1 MSEDLQALLDDSEE
15 TQLLEFIDEYNKS
28 EDIKKVSMVS
38 TNMRSKIQSI
48 RLFCAKKLTDLGNL
62 LGIPRIEDE
71 IIPFITDLILNYE
84 DDGEV
89 LSEFSNQLLNLLI
102 ILKKKNIFSFIGIRS
117 LEILAG
123 NDDEIVRQTSIKNIL
138 KLIEL
143 LDEDYISSEI
153 FPLMKRLIDN
163 DLKTKMSCCY
173 LFPAVY
179 SKLKDPSVKK
189 ELLQVYYDIS
199 QEDPPSVRRAAADN
213 IKFFCNVNDP
223 EVISLLIKLYNKFI
237 VDKVDIVKIHTIE
250 STKSLLEKISPDM
263 KEPVTS
269 DPKKENEAT
278 TEEDKTKDPKEQSTR
293 EKLVFSFTT
302 SMCKEKAWRVKYAA
316 AECISQICEIFTQQF
331 FETNFVPLLLIFL
344 KDKEAEVKCAVLTF
358 FDKYF
363 EYLSLDKFKEQF
375 LKIFVTLSTD
385 TNLHVRSVFACTILK
400 CIPFFKKD
408 EQLMN
413 NDIMPM
419 LTKLLKDEIV
429 EVQYAAIENLDK
441 IILLSNDDVDIVN
454 KYILP
459 IIQEGMANKKWR
471 FRYLVAENLA
481 KVVGKLPKDK
491 LMDTFFPIIT
501 QLFNDHASEIR
512 KEAWKIV
519 EEIEKNVYKSFIYE
533 KIWDIQKEKMSSK
546 NYILR
551 IASMKSIDYLKQY
564 YPKNDLKDIIIPFI
578 VENAKKEK
586 VPNVK
591 FSACEV
597 LASLVNYLGR
607 EAKVKKMAEDYISS
621 LTNDKDEDV
630 AFFSKK
636 AIQDLKN

>member
-1 MSEDLQALLDDSEE
+1 MSEDLQALMDDSEE
-15 TQLLEFIDEYNKS
+15 TQLIEFIEEYNKS
-28 EDIKKVSMVS
+28 EDIKKVSMVT
-38 TNMRSKIQSI
+38 TNMRSKVQSI
-48 RLFCAKKLTDLGNL
+48 RLFCAKKLSDLGNL
-62 LGIPRIEDE
+62 LGVSRIEDE

-102 ILKKKNIFSFIGIRS
+102 TLKKNNIFSFIGIRS

-123 NDDEIVRQTSIKNIL
+123 NDDESVRQTSIKNLL
-138 KLIEL
+138 KLIDIISEEL
-143 LDEDYISSEI
+143 IQSEI

-179 SKLKDPSVKK
+179 KRLKDKGVKK

-213 IKFFCNVNDP
+213 IKNFCTVNDP

-250 STKSLLEKISPDM
+250 STKSLLEKLTPDNFPPQISEEQ
-263 KEPVTS
+263 KEEEN
-269 DPKKENEAT
+269 PKDE
-278 TEEDKTKDPKEQSTR
+278 R

-302 SMCKEKAWRVKYAA
+302 SMSKEKAWRVKYSA
-316 AECISQICEIFTQQF
+316 AECISQICSEFDSKF
-331 FETNFVPLLLIFL
+331 FEINFVPLLLIFL
-344 KDKEAEVKCAVLTF
+344 KDKEAEVKCGVLNF

-363 EYLSLDKFKEQF
+363 NYLTLDKFKEQF
-375 LKIFVTLSTD
+375 LPIFKTLSSD
-385 TNLHVRSVFACTILK
+385 TNLHVRSVFSCTLLK

-408 EQLMN
+408 EQLMT

-429 EVQYAAIENLDK
+429 EVQYAAIEHLDK
-441 IILLSNDDVDIVN
+441 IILLSNDDNDITI

-459 IIQEGMANKKWR
+459 IIKEGMTNKKWR
-471 FRYLVAENLA
+471 FRYLVAENLT
-481 KVVGKLPKDK
+481 KVVGLLNKEK
-491 LMDTFFPIIT
+491 LMNEFFGIIT
-501 QLFNDHASEIR
+501 QLFNDHAADIR
-512 KEAWKIV
+512 KETWKIC
-519 EEIEKNVYKSFIYE
+519 EEIENKVYPGFIYE
-533 KIWDIQKEKMSSK
+533 KIWEIQKEKLGSK

-551 IASMKSIDYLKQY
+551 IASMKSIEYLKKY
-564 YPKNDLKDIIIPFI
+564 YKKNELIDEIIPQI
-578 VENAKKEK
+578 VEMAKKDK
-586 VPNVK
+586 IPNVK

-597 LASLVNYLGR
+597 LASLVNHLGK
-607 EAKVKKMAEDYISS
+607 EPKIKKLVEDYISS
-621 LTNDKDEDV
+621 LKNDKDADV
-630 AFFSKK
+630 VFFSKK

>member
-1 MSEDLQALLDDSEE
+1 MSEDLQALLDDSED
-15 TQLLEFIDEYNKS
+15 TQLMEFTDEYNKS
-28 EDIKKVSMVS
+28 DDIKKVSMVT
-38 TNMRSKIQSI
+38 TNMRSKLQGI
-48 RLFCAKKLTDLGNL
+48 RLFCAKKLTDLGKL
-62 LGIPRIEDE
+62 LGISRIEDE

-102 ILKKKNIFSFIGIRS
+102 ILKNNKIFSFIGIRS

-123 NDDEIVRQTSIKNIL
+123 NDDETVRVTSIKNIL
-138 KLIEL
+138 ELIKL
-143 LDEDYISSEI
+143 LDEELISNEI

-213 IKFFCNVNDP
+213 IKFFCQVDDP
-223 EVISLLIKLYNKFI
+223 EVINLLIKLYNKFI

-250 STKSLLEKISPDM
+250 ATKNLLQKI
-263 KEPVTS
+263 KPVEI
-269 DPKKENEAT
+269 KENPQPLENST
-278 TEEDKTKDPKEQSTR
+278 GLPPLPSDEQPKNPK

-302 SMCKEKAWRVKYAA
+302 SMSKEKAWRVKYAA
-316 AECISQICEIFTQQF
+316 AECISQICDDFTSGF
-331 FETNFVPLLLIFL
+331 FEINFVPLLLIFL
-344 KDKEAEVKCAVLTF
+344 KDKEPEVKCAVLNY

-363 EYLSLDKFKEQF
+363 MYLSLDKFKEQF
-375 LKIFVTLSTD
+375 LTIFTALSTD

-408 EQLMN
+408 EQLMTN
-413 NDIMPM
+413 NIMPM

-429 EVQYAAIENLDK
+429 EVQYAAIEHLDE
-441 IILLSNDDVDIVN
+441 IILLSNNSDNDIN
-454 KYILP
+454 EKYILP
-459 IIQEGMANKKWR
+459 IIQEGMTNKKWR
-471 FRYLVAENLA
+471 FRFLVAENLA
-481 KVVGKLPKDK
+481 KVVGLLSKDK
-491 LMDTFFPIIT
+491 LMKTFFPIIK
-501 QLFNDHASEIR
+501 QLFSDHAAEIR
-512 KEAWKIV
+512 KETWKII
-519 EEIEKNVYKSFIYE
+519 EEIEKKVYKNFIYE
-533 KIWDIQKEKMSSK
+533 NIWEIQKEKMGSK

-551 IASMKSIDYLKQY
+551 IASMKSIDFLKDY
-564 YPKNDLKDIIIPFI
+564 YPKNDLKNVIIPFL

-586 VPNVK
+586 IPNVK
-591 FSACEV
+591 FSYCEV

-607 EAKVKKMAEDYISS
+607 EDKTKKICEEFISS

-636 AIQDLKN
+636 AIDELKN

>member
-1 MSEDLQALLDDSEE
+1 MSEDLQALMDDSEE
-15 TQLLEFIDEYNKS
+15 TQLIEFIDEYNKS
-28 EDIKKVSMVS
+28 EDIKKVSMVT
-38 TNMRSKIQSI
+38 TNMRSKVQSI
-48 RLFCAKKLTDLGNL
+48 RLFCAKKLSDLGNL
-62 LGIPRIEDE
+62 LGVSRIEDE

-102 ILKKKNIFSFIGIRS
+102 TLKKNNIFSFIGIRS

-123 NDDEIVRQTSIKNIL
+123 NDDESVRQTSIKNLL
-138 KLIEL
+138 KLIDIISEEL
-143 LDEDYISSEI
+143 IQSEI

-179 SKLKDPSVKK
+179 KRLKDKGVKK

-213 IKFFCNVNDP
+213 IKNFCTVNDP

-250 STKSLLEKISPDM
+250 STKSLLEKLTPDNFPPQISEEQ
-263 KEPVTS
+263 KEEEN
-269 DPKKENEAT
+269 PKDE
-278 TEEDKTKDPKEQSTR
+278 R

-302 SMCKEKAWRVKYAA
+302 SMSKEKAWRVKYSA
-316 AECISQICEIFTQQF
+316 AECISQICSEFDSKF
-331 FETNFVPLLLIFL
+331 FEINFVPLLLIFL
-344 KDKEAEVKCAVLTF
+344 KDKEAEVKCGVLNF

-363 EYLSLDKFKEQF
+363 NYLTLDKFKEQF
-375 LKIFVTLSTD
+375 LPIFKTLSSD
-385 TNLHVRSVFACTILK
+385 TNLHVRSVFSCTLLK

-408 EQLMN
+408 EQLMT

-429 EVQYAAIENLDK
+429 EVQYAAIEHLDK
-441 IILLSNDDVDIVN
+441 IILLSNDDNDITI

-459 IIQEGMANKKWR
+459 IIKEGMTNKKWR
-471 FRYLVAENLA
+471 FRYLVAENLT
-481 KVVGKLPKDK
+481 KVVGLLNKEK
-491 LMDTFFPIIT
+491 LMNEFFGIIS
-501 QLFNDHASEIR
+501 QLFNDHAADIR
-512 KEAWKIV
+512 KETWKIC
-519 EEIEKNVYKSFIYE
+519 EEIENKVYPGFIYE
-533 KIWDIQKEKMSSK
+533 KIWEIQKEKLGSK

-551 IASMKSIDYLKQY
+551 IASMKSIEYLKKY
-564 YPKNDLKDIIIPFI
+564 YKKNELIDEIIPQI
-578 VENAKKEK
+578 LEMAKKDK
-586 VPNVK
+586 IPNVK

-597 LASLVNYLGR
+597 LASLVNYLGK
-607 EAKVKKMAEDYISS
+607 EPKIKKLVEDYISS
-621 LTNDKDEDV
+621 LKNDKDEDV
-630 AFFSKK
+630 VFFSKK

>member
-1 MSEDLQALLDDSEE
+1 MSEDLQALLDDSED
-15 TQLLEFIDEYNKS
+15 TQLMEFTDEYNKS
-28 EDIKKVSMVS
+28 DDIKKVSMVT
-38 TNMRSKIQSI
+38 TNMRSKLQSI
-48 RLFCAKKLTDLGNL
+48 RLFCAKKLTDLGKL
-62 LGIPRIEDE
+62 LGISRIEDE

-102 ILKKKNIFSFIGIRS
+102 ILKNNKIFSFIGIRS

-123 NDDEIVRQTSIKNIL
+123 NDDETVRVTSIKNIL
-138 KLIEL
+138 ELIKL
-143 LDEDYISSEI
+143 LDEELISNEI

-213 IKFFCNVNDP
+213 IKFFCQVDDP
-223 EVISLLIKLYNKFI
+223 EVINLLIKLYNKFI

-250 STKSLLEKISPDM
+250 ATKNLLQKIKPEEIKETPQPLENSTGLPPLP
-263 KEPVTS
+263 S
-269 DPKKENEAT
+269 DEQPKN
-278 TEEDKTKDPKEQSTR
+278 PK

-302 SMCKEKAWRVKYAA
+302 SMSKEKAWRVKYSA
-316 AECISQICEIFTQQF
+316 AECISQICDDFTSGF
-331 FETNFVPLLLIFL
+331 FEINFVPLLLIFL
-344 KDKEAEVKCAVLTF
+344 KDKEPEVKCAVLNY

-363 EYLSLDKFKEQF
+363 MYLSLDKFKEQF
-375 LKIFVTLSTD
+375 LTIFTALSTD

-408 EQLMN
+408 EQLMTN
-413 NDIMPM
+413 NIMPM

-429 EVQYAAIENLDK
+429 EVQYAAIEHLDE
-441 IILLSNDDVDIVN
+441 IILLSNNSDNDIN
-454 KYILP
+454 EKYILP
-459 IIQEGMANKKWR
+459 IIQEGMTNKKWR
-471 FRYLVAENLA
+471 FRFLVAENLA
-481 KVVGKLPKDK
+481 KVVGLLSKDK
-491 LMDTFFPIIT
+491 LMKTFFPIIK
-501 QLFNDHASEIR
+501 QLFSDHAAEIR
-512 KEAWKIV
+512 KETWKII
-519 EEIEKNVYKSFIYE
+519 EEIEKKVYKNFIYE
-533 KIWDIQKEKMSSK
+533 NIWEIQKEKMGSK

-551 IASMKSIDYLKQY
+551 IASMKSIDYLKEY
-564 YPKNDLKDIIIPFI
+564 YPKNDLKNVIIPFL

-586 VPNVK
+586 IPNVK
-591 FSACEV
+591 FSYCEV

-607 EAKVKKMAEDYISS
+607 EDKTKKICEEFISS

-636 AIQDLKN
+636 AIDELKN

>member
-1 MSEDLQALLDDSEE
+1 MSEDLQALLDDSED
-15 TQLLEFIDEYNKS
+15 TQLMEFTDEYNKS
-28 EDIKKVSMVS
+28 DDIKKVSMVT
-38 TNMRSKIQSI
+38 TNMRSKLQGI
-48 RLFCAKKLTDLGNL
+48 RLFCAKKLTDLGKL
-62 LGIPRIEDE
+62 LGISRIEDE

-102 ILKKKNIFSFIGIRS
+102 ILKNNKIFSFIGIRS

-123 NDDEIVRQTSIKNIL
+123 NDDETVRVTSIKNIL
-138 KLIEL
+138 ELIKL
-143 LDEDYISSEI
+143 LDEELISNEI

-213 IKFFCNVNDP
+213 IKFFCQVDDP
-223 EVISLLIKLYNKFI
+223 EVINLLIKLYNKFI

-250 STKSLLEKISPDM
+250 ATKNLLQKIKP
-263 KEPVTS
+263 EEI
-269 DPKKENEAT
+269 KENPQPLENST
-278 TEEDKTKDPKEQSTR
+278 GLPPLPSEEQPKNPK

-302 SMCKEKAWRVKYAA
+302 SMSKEKAWRVKYAA
-316 AECISQICEIFTQQF
+316 AECISQICDDFTSGF
-331 FETNFVPLLLIFL
+331 FEINFVPLLLIFL
-344 KDKEAEVKCAVLTF
+344 KDKEPEVKCAVLNY

-363 EYLSLDKFKEQF
+363 MYLSLDKFKEQF
-375 LKIFVTLSTD
+375 LTIFTALSTD

-408 EQLMN
+408 EQLMTN
-413 NDIMPM
+413 NIMPM

-429 EVQYAAIENLDK
+429 EVQYAAIEHLDE
-441 IILLSNDDVDIVN
+441 IILLSNNSDNDIN
-454 KYILP
+454 EKYILP
-459 IIQEGMANKKWR
+459 IIQEGMTNKKWR
-471 FRYLVAENLA
+471 FRFLVAENLA
-481 KVVGKLPKDK
+481 KVVGLLSKDK
-491 LMDTFFPIIT
+491 LMKTFFPIIK
-501 QLFNDHASEIR
+501 QLFSDHAAEIR
-512 KEAWKIV
+512 KETWKIL
-519 EEIEKNVYKSFIYE
+519 EEIEKKVYKNFIYE
-533 KIWDIQKEKMSSK
+533 NIWEIQKEKMGSK

-551 IASMKSIDYLKQY
+551 IASMKSIDFLKDY
-564 YPKNDLKDIIIPFI
+564 YPKNDLKNVIIPFL

-586 VPNVK
+586 IPNVK
-591 FSACEV
+591 FSYCEV

-607 EAKVKKMAEDYISS
+607 EDKTKKICEEFISS

-636 AIQDLKN
+636 AIDELKN

>member
-1 MSEDLQALLDDSEE
+1 MSEDLQALMDDSEE
-15 TQLLEFIDEYNKS
+15 TQLIEFIDEYNKS
-28 EDIKKVSMVS
+28 EDIKKVSMVT
-38 TNMRSKIQSI
+38 TNMRSKVQSI
-48 RLFCAKKLTDLGNL
+48 RLFCAKKLSDLGNL
-62 LGIPRIEDE
+62 LGVSRIEDE

-89 LSEFSNQLLNLLI
+89 LSEVSNQLLNLLI
-102 ILKKKNIFSFIGIRS
+102 TLKKNNIFSFIGIRS

-123 NDDEIVRQTSIKNIL
+123 NDDESVRQTSIKNLL
-138 KLIEL
+138 KLIDIISEEL
-143 LDEDYISSEI
+143 IQSEI

-179 SKLKDPSVKK
+179 KRLKDKGVKK

-213 IKFFCNVNDP
+213 IKNFCTVNDP

-250 STKSLLEKISPDM
+250 STKSLLEKLTPDNFPPQISEEQ
-263 KEPVTS
+263 KEEEN
-269 DPKKENEAT
+269 PKDE
-278 TEEDKTKDPKEQSTR
+278 R

-302 SMCKEKAWRVKYAA
+302 SMSKEKAWRVKYSA
-316 AECISQICEIFTQQF
+316 AECISQICSEFDSKF
-331 FETNFVPLLLIFL
+331 FEINFVPLLLIFL
-344 KDKEAEVKCAVLTF
+344 KDKEAEVKCGVLNF

-363 EYLSLDKFKEQF
+363 NYLTLDKFKEQF
-375 LKIFVTLSTD
+375 LPIFKTLSSD
-385 TNLHVRSVFACTILK
+385 TNLHVRSVFSCTLLK

-408 EQLMN
+408 EQLMT

-429 EVQYAAIENLDK
+429 EVQYAAIEHLDK
-441 IILLSNDDVDIVN
+441 IILLSNDDNDITI

-459 IIQEGMANKKWR
+459 IIKEGMTNKKWR
-471 FRYLVAENLA
+471 FRYLVAENLT
-481 KVVGKLPKDK
+481 KVVGLLNKEK
-491 LMDTFFPIIT
+491 LMNEFFGIIT
-501 QLFNDHASEIR
+501 QLFNDHAADIR
-512 KEAWKIV
+512 KETWKIC
-519 EEIEKNVYKSFIYE
+519 EEIENKVYPGFIYE
-533 KIWDIQKEKMSSK
+533 KIWEIQKEKLGSK

-551 IASMKSIDYLKQY
+551 IASMKSIEYLKKY
-564 YPKNDLKDIIIPFI
+564 YKKNELIDEIIPQI
-578 VENAKKEK
+578 LEMAKKDK
-586 VPNVK
+586 IPNVK

-597 LASLVNYLGR
+597 LASLVNYLGK
-607 EAKVKKMAEDYISS
+607 EPKIKKLVEDYISS
-621 LTNDKDEDV
+621 LKNDKDEDV
-630 AFFSKK
+630 VFFSKK

>member
-15 TQLLEFIDEYNKS
+15 TQLIEFIDEYNKS
-28 EDIKKVSMVS
+28 DDIKKVSMVS

-62 LGIPRIEDE
+62 LGISRIEDE

-102 ILKKKNIFSFIGIRS
+102 ILKKNKIFSFIGIRS

-123 NDDEIVRQTSIKNIL
+123 NDDETVRQTSIKNLL

-143 LDEDYISSEI
+143 LDEELISSEI
-153 FPLMKRLIDN
+153 FPFMKRLIDN

-179 SKLKDPSVKK
+179 SKLKDTSVKK

-213 IKFFCNVNDP
+213 IKYFCKVEDP
-223 EVISLLIKLYNKFI
+223 DVINLLIKLYNKFI
-237 VDKVDIVKIHTIE
+237 TDKVDIVKIHTIE
-250 STKSLLEKISPDM
+250 STKSLIEKIKPEDI
-263 KEPVTS
+263 KEIPPTDQPKNDLACPV
-269 DPKKENEAT
+269 PA
-278 TEEDKTKDPKEQSTR
+278 EESTKNPKE
-293 EKLVFSFTT
+293 KLIFSFTT
-302 SMCKEKAWRVKYAA
+302 SMSKEKAWRVKYAA
-316 AECISQICEIFTQQF
+316 AECISQICVDFSNSF

-344 KDKEAEVKCAVLTF
+344 KDKEAEVKCGVLNF

-363 EYLSLDKFKEQF
+363 EYLSLEKFKEQF
-375 LKIFVTLSTD
+375 LPIFTTLSTD

-408 EQLMN
+408 EQLMTN
-413 NDIMPM
+413 NIMPM
-419 LTKLLKDEIV
+419 LNKLLKDEIV

-441 IILLSNDDVDIVN
+441 IILLSNNDIDIAN
-454 KYILP
+454 KYIIP

-471 FRYLVAENLA
+471 FRFLVAENLA
-481 KVVGKLPKDK
+481 KVVQSLSKEKI
-491 LMDTFFPIIT
+491 MTSFFPIIK
-501 QLFNDHASEIR
+501 QLFSDHASDIR
-512 KEAWKIV
+512 KETWKII
-519 EEIEKNVYKSFIYE
+519 EEIEEKVYKNFIYE
-533 KIWDIQKEKMSSK
+533 NIWEIQKEKMGSK

-551 IASMKSIDYLKQY
+551 IASMKSIDYLKKY
-564 YPKNDLKDIIIPFI
+564 YKKNELEDVIIPFI
-578 VENAKKEK
+578 VENCKKEK
-586 VPNVK
+586 IPNVK

-597 LASLVNYLGR
+597 LSSIVNYLGKNT
-607 EAKVKKMAEDYISS
+607 KVEKMVEDFISS
-621 LTNDKDEDV
+621 LINDKDEDV
-630 AFFSKK
+630 VFFSKK
-636 AIQDLKN
+636 ALQELKN

>member
-1 MSEDLQALLDDSEE
+1 MSEDLQALMDDSEE
-15 TQLLEFIDEYNKS
+15 TQLIEFIEEYNKS
-28 EDIKKVSMVS
+28 EDIKKVSMVT
-38 TNMRSKIQSI
+38 TNMRSKVQSI
-48 RLFCAKKLTDLGNL
+48 RLFCAKKLSDLGNL
-62 LGIPRIEDE
+62 LGVSRIEDE

-102 ILKKKNIFSFIGIRS
+102 TLKKNNIFSFIGIRS

-123 NDDEIVRQTSIKNIL
+123 NDDESVRQTSIKNLL
-138 KLIEL
+138 KLIDIISEEL
-143 LDEDYISSEI
+143 IQSEI

-179 SKLKDPSVKK
+179 KRLKDKGVKK

-213 IKFFCNVNDP
+213 IKNFCTVNDP

-250 STKSLLEKISPDM
+250 STKSLLEKLTPDNFPPQISEEQ
-263 KEPVTS
+263 KEEEN
-269 DPKKENEAT
+269 PKDE
-278 TEEDKTKDPKEQSTR
+278 R

-302 SMCKEKAWRVKYAA
+302 SMSKEKAWRVKYSA
-316 AECISQICEIFTQQF
+316 AECISQICSEFDSKF
-331 FETNFVPLLLIFL
+331 FEINFVPLLLIFL
-344 KDKEAEVKCAVLTF
+344 KDKEAEVKCGVLNF

-363 EYLSLDKFKEQF
+363 NYLTLDKFKEQF
-375 LKIFVTLSTD
+375 LPIFKTLSSD
-385 TNLHVRSVFACTILK
+385 TNLHVRSVFSCTLLK

-408 EQLMN
+408 EQLMT

-429 EVQYAAIENLDK
+429 EVQYAAIEHLDK
-441 IILLSNDDVDIVN
+441 IILLSNDDNDITI

-459 IIQEGMANKKWR
+459 IIKEGMTNKKWR
-471 FRYLVAENLA
+471 FRYLVAENLT
-481 KVVGKLPKDK
+481 KVVGLLNKEK
-491 LMDTFFPIIT
+491 LMNEFFGIIT
-501 QLFNDHASEIR
+501 QLFNDHAADIR
-512 KEAWKIV
+512 KETWKIC
-519 EEIEKNVYKSFIYE
+519 EEIENKVYPGFIYE
-533 KIWDIQKEKMSSK
+533 KIWEIQKEKLGSK

-551 IASMKSIDYLKQY
+551 IASMKSIDYLKKY
-564 YPKNDLKDIIIPFI
+564 YKKNELIDEIIPQI
-578 VENAKKEK
+578 LEMAKKDK
-586 VPNVK
+586 IPNVK

-597 LASLVNYLGR
+597 LASLVNYLGK
-607 EAKVKKMAEDYISS
+607 EPKIKKLVEDYISS
-621 LTNDKDEDV
+621 LKNDKDEDV
-630 AFFSKK
+630 VFFSKK

>member
-1 MSEDLQALLDDSEE
+1 MSEDLQALLDDSED
-15 TQLLEFIDEYNKS
+15 TQLMEFTDEYNKS
-28 EDIKKVSMVS
+28 DDIKKVSMVT
-38 TNMRSKIQSI
+38 TNMRSKLQGI
-48 RLFCAKKLTDLGNL
+48 RLFCAKKLTDLGKL
-62 LGIPRIEDE
+62 LGISRIEDE

-102 ILKKKNIFSFIGIRS
+102 ILKNNKIFSFIGIRS

-123 NDDEIVRQTSIKNIL
+123 NDDETVRVTSIKNIL
-138 KLIEL
+138 ELIKL
-143 LDEDYISSEI
+143 LDEELISNEI

-213 IKFFCNVNDP
+213 IKYFCQVDDP
-223 EVISLLIKLYNKFI
+223 EVINLLIKLYNKFI

-250 STKSLLEKISPDM
+250 ATKNLLQKIKPEEI
-263 KEPVTS
+263 KEPPQPLENSTGLPPLPS
-269 DPKKENEAT
+269 EEQPKN
-278 TEEDKTKDPKEQSTR
+278 PK

-302 SMCKEKAWRVKYAA
+302 SMSKEKAWRVKYAA
-316 AECISQICEIFTQQF
+316 AECISQICDDFTSGF
-331 FETNFVPLLLIFL
+331 FEINFVPLLLIFL
-344 KDKEAEVKCAVLTF
+344 KDKEPEVKCAVLNY

-363 EYLSLDKFKEQF
+363 MYLSLDKFKEQF
-375 LKIFVTLSTD
+375 LTIFTALSTD

-408 EQLMN
+408 EQLMTN
-413 NDIMPM
+413 KIMPM

-429 EVQYAAIENLDK
+429 EVQYAAIEHLDE
-441 IILLSNDDVDIVN
+441 IILLSNNSDNDIN
-454 KYILP
+454 EKYILP
-459 IIQEGMANKKWR
+459 IIQEGMTNKKWR
-471 FRYLVAENLA
+471 FRFLVAENLA
-481 KVVGKLPKDK
+481 KVVGLLSKEK
-491 LMDTFFPIIT
+491 LMNTFFPIIK
-501 QLFNDHASEIR
+501 QLFSDHAAEIR
-512 KEAWKIV
+512 KETWKIL
-519 EEIEKNVYKSFIYE
+519 EEIEKKVYKNFIYE
-533 KIWDIQKEKMSSK
+533 NIWEIQKEKMGSK

-551 IASMKSIDYLKQY
+551 IASMKSIDYLKEY
-564 YPKNDLKDIIIPFI
+564 YPKNDLKNVIIPFL

-586 VPNVK
+586 IPNVK
-591 FSACEV
+591 FSYCEV
-597 LASLVNYLGR
+597 LASLVNYIGR
-607 EAKVKKMAEDYISS
+607 EDKTKKICEEFISS

-636 AIQDLKN
+636 AMDELKN

>member
-1 MSEDLQALLDDSEE
+1 
-15 TQLLEFIDEYNKS
+15 
-28 EDIKKVSMVS
+28 MVT
-38 TNMRSKIQSI
+38 TNMRSKVQSI
-48 RLFCAKKLTDLGNL
+48 RLFCAKKLSDLGNL
-62 LGIPRIEDE
+62 LGVSRIEDE

-102 ILKKKNIFSFIGIRS
+102 TLKKNNIFSFIGIRS

-123 NDDEIVRQTSIKNIL
+123 NDDESVRQTSIKNLL
-138 KLIEL
+138 KLIDIISEEL
-143 LDEDYISSEI
+143 IQSEI

-179 SKLKDPSVKK
+179 KRLKDKGVKK

-213 IKFFCNVNDP
+213 IKNFCTVNDP

-250 STKSLLEKISPDM
+250 STKSLLEKLTPDNFPPQISEEQ
-263 KEPVTS
+263 KEEEN
-269 DPKKENEAT
+269 PKDE
-278 TEEDKTKDPKEQSTR
+278 R

-302 SMCKEKAWRVKYAA
+302 SMSKEKAWRVKYSA
-316 AECISQICEIFTQQF
+316 AECISQICSEFDSKF
-331 FETNFVPLLLIFL
+331 FEINFVPLLLIFL
-344 KDKEAEVKCAVLTF
+344 KDKEAEVKCGVLNF

-363 EYLSLDKFKEQF
+363 NYLTLDKFKEQF
-375 LKIFVTLSTD
+375 LPIFKTLSSD
-385 TNLHVRSVFACTILK
+385 TNLHVRSVFSCTLLK

-408 EQLMN
+408 EQLMT

-429 EVQYAAIENLDK
+429 EVQYAAIEHLDK
-441 IILLSNDDVDIVN
+441 IILLSNDDNDITI

-459 IIQEGMANKKWR
+459 IIKEGMTNKKWR
-471 FRYLVAENLA
+471 FRYLVAENLT
-481 KVVGKLPKDK
+481 KVVGLLNKEK
-491 LMDTFFPIIT
+491 LMNEFFGIIT
-501 QLFNDHASEIR
+501 QLFNDHAADIR
-512 KEAWKIV
+512 KETWKIC
-519 EEIEKNVYKSFIYE
+519 EEIENKVYPGFIYE
-533 KIWDIQKEKMSSK
+533 KIWEIQKEKLGSK

-551 IASMKSIDYLKQY
+551 IASMKSIEYLKKY
-564 YPKNDLKDIIIPFI
+564 YKKNELIDEIIPQI
-578 VENAKKEK
+578 LEMAKKDK
-586 VPNVK
+586 IPNVK

-597 LASLVNYLGR
+597 LASLVNYLGK
-607 EAKVKKMAEDYISS
+607 EPKIKKLVEDYISS
-621 LTNDKDEDV
+621 LKNDKDEDV
-630 AFFSKK
+630 VFFSKK

>member
-1 MSEDLQALLDDSEE
+1 MSEDLQALMDDSEE
-15 TQLLEFIDEYNKS
+15 TQLIEFIDEYNKS
-28 EDIKKVSMVS
+28 EDIKKVSMVT
-38 TNMRSKIQSI
+38 TNMRSKVQSI
-48 RLFCAKKLTDLGNL
+48 RLFCAKKLSDLGNL
-62 LGIPRIEDE
+62 LGVSRIEDE

-102 ILKKKNIFSFIGIRS
+102 TLKKNNIFSFIGIRS

-123 NDDEIVRQTSIKNIL
+123 NDDESVRQTSIKNLL
-138 KLIEL
+138 KLIDIISEEL
-143 LDEDYISSEI
+143 IQSEI

-179 SKLKDPSVKK
+179 KRLKDKGVKK

-213 IKFFCNVNDP
+213 IKNFCTVNDP

-250 STKSLLEKISPDM
+250 STKSLLEKLTPDNFPPQISEEQ
-263 KEPVTS
+263 KEEEN
-269 DPKKENEAT
+269 PKDE
-278 TEEDKTKDPKEQSTR
+278 R

-302 SMCKEKAWRVKYAA
+302 SMSKEKAWRVKYSA
-316 AECISQICEIFTQQF
+316 AECISQICSEFDSKF
-331 FETNFVPLLLIFL
+331 FEINFVPLLLIFL
-344 KDKEAEVKCAVLTF
+344 KDKEAEVKCGVLNF

-363 EYLSLDKFKEQF
+363 NYLTLDKFKEQF
-375 LKIFVTLSTD
+375 LPIFKTLSSD
-385 TNLHVRSVFACTILK
+385 TNLHVRSVFSCTLLK

-408 EQLMN
+408 EQLMT

-429 EVQYAAIENLDK
+429 EVQYAAIEHLDK
-441 IILLSNDDVDIVN
+441 IILLSNDDNDITI

-459 IIQEGMANKKWR
+459 IIKEGMTNKKWR
-471 FRYLVAENLA
+471 FRYLVAENLT
-481 KVVGKLPKDK
+481 KVVGLLNKEK
-491 LMDTFFPIIT
+491 LMNEFFGIIS
-501 QLFNDHASEIR
+501 QLFNDHAADIR
-512 KEAWKIV
+512 KETWKIC
-519 EEIEKNVYKSFIYE
+519 EEIENKVYPGFIYE
-533 KIWDIQKEKMSSK
+533 KIWDIQKQKFGSK
-546 NYILR
+546 DYILR
-551 IASMKSIDYLKQY
+551 ISSMKSIDHLKKY
-564 YPKNDLKDIIIPFI
+564 YKKNVLIDEIIPEMI
-578 VENAKKEK
+578 EMAQKEK

-597 LASLVNYLGR
+597 LASLVNFLGK
-607 EAKVKKMAEDYISS
+607 EPKIKKMAEDYISS
-621 LTNDKDEDV
+621 LKNDKDEDV
-630 AFFSKK
+630 VFFSQK
-636 AIQDLKN
+636 ALQDLKN

>member
-1 MSEDLQALLDDSEE
+1 MSEDLQALLDDSED
-15 TQLLEFIDEYNKS
+15 TQLMEFTDEYNKS
-28 EDIKKVSMVS
+28 DDIKKVSMVT
-38 TNMRSKIQSI
+38 TNMRSKLQGI
-48 RLFCAKKLTDLGNL
+48 RLFCAKKLTDLGKL
-62 LGIPRIEDE
+62 LGISRIEDE

-102 ILKKKNIFSFIGIRS
+102 ILKNNKIFSFIGIRS

-123 NDDEIVRQTSIKNIL
+123 NDDETVRVTSIKNIL
-138 KLIEL
+138 ELIKL
-143 LDEDYISSEI
+143 LDEELISNEI

-213 IKFFCNVNDP
+213 IKFFCQVDDP
-223 EVISLLIKLYNKFI
+223 EVINLLIKLYNKFI

-250 STKSLLEKISPDM
+250 ATKNLLQKIKPEEI
-263 KEPVTS
+263 KEPPQPLENSTGLTPLPS
-269 DPKKENEAT
+269 DEQPKN
-278 TEEDKTKDPKEQSTR
+278 PK

-302 SMCKEKAWRVKYAA
+302 SMSKEKAWRVKYAA
-316 AECISQICEIFTQQF
+316 AECISQICDDFTSGF
-331 FETNFVPLLLIFL
+331 FEINFVPLLLIFL
-344 KDKEAEVKCAVLTF
+344 KDKEPEVKCAVLNY

-363 EYLSLDKFKEQF
+363 MYLSLDKFKEQF
-375 LKIFVTLSTD
+375 LTIFTTLSTD

-408 EQLMN
+408 EQLMTN
-413 NDIMPM
+413 NIMPM

-429 EVQYAAIENLDK
+429 EVQYAAIEHLDE
-441 IILLSNDDVDIVN
+441 IILLSNNNDNDIN
-454 KYILP
+454 EKYILP

-471 FRYLVAENLA
+471 FRFLVAENLA
-481 KVVGKLPKDK
+481 KVVGLLSKEK
-491 LMDTFFPIIT
+491 LMNTFFPIIK
-501 QLFNDHASEIR
+501 QLFSDHADEIR
-512 KEAWKIV
+512 KETWKIL
-519 EEIEKNVYKSFIYE
+519 EEIEKKVYKNFIYE
-533 KIWDIQKEKMSSK
+533 NIWEIQKEKMGSK

-551 IASMKSIDYLKQY
+551 IASMKSIVYLKEY
-564 YPKNDLKDIIIPFI
+564 YPKNDLKNVIIPFL

-586 VPNVK
+586 IPNVK
-591 FSACEV
+591 FSYCEV
-597 LASLVNYLGR
+597 LASLVNYIGR
-607 EAKVKKMAEDYISS
+607 EDKTKKICEEFISS

-636 AIQDLKN
+636 ALDELKN

>member
-15 TQLLEFIDEYNKS
+15 TQLIEFIDEYNKS
-28 EDIKKVSMVS
+28 DDIKKVSMVS

-62 LGIPRIEDE
+62 LGISRIEDE

-102 ILKKKNIFSFIGIRS
+102 ILKKNKIFSFIGIRS

-123 NDDEIVRQTSIKNIL
+123 NDDETVRQTSIKNLL

-143 LDEDYISSEI
+143 LDEELISSEI

-179 SKLKDPSVKK
+179 SKLKDTSVKK

-213 IKFFCNVNDP
+213 IKYFCKVEDP
-223 EVISLLIKLYNKFI
+223 DVINLLIKLYNKFI
-237 VDKVDIVKIHTIE
+237 TDKVDIVKIHTIE
-250 STKSLLEKISPDM
+250 STKSLIEKIKPEDI
-263 KEPVTS
+263 KEIPPT
-269 DPKKENEAT
+269 DQPKNDLACPAPA
-278 TEEDKTKDPKEQSTR
+278 EESTKNPKE
-293 EKLVFSFTT
+293 KLIFSFTT
-302 SMCKEKAWRVKYAA
+302 SMSKEKAWRVKYAA
-316 AECISQICEIFTQQF
+316 AECISQICVDFSNSF

-344 KDKEAEVKCAVLTF
+344 KDKEAEVKCGVLNF

-363 EYLSLDKFKEQF
+363 EYLSLEKFKEQF
-375 LKIFVTLSTD
+375 LPIFTTLSTD

-408 EQLMN
+408 EQLMTN
-413 NDIMPM
+413 NIMPM
-419 LTKLLKDEIV
+419 LNKLLKDEIV

-441 IILLSNDDVDIVN
+441 IILLSNNDIDIAN
-454 KYILP
+454 KYIIP

-471 FRYLVAENLA
+471 FRFLVAENLA
-481 KVVGKLPKDK
+481 KVVQSLSKEKI
-491 LMDTFFPIIT
+491 MTSFFPIIK
-501 QLFNDHASEIR
+501 QLFSDHASDIR
-512 KEAWKIV
+512 KETWKII
-519 EEIEKNVYKSFIYE
+519 EEIEEKVYKNFIYE
-533 KIWDIQKEKMSSK
+533 NIWEIQKEKMGSK

-551 IASMKSIDYLKQY
+551 IASMKSIDYLKKY
-564 YPKNDLKDIIIPFI
+564 YKKNELEDVIIPFI
-578 VENAKKEK
+578 VENCKKEK
-586 VPNVK
+586 IPNVK

-597 LASLVNYLGR
+597 LSSIVNYLGKNT
-607 EAKVKKMAEDYISS
+607 KVEKMVEDFISS
-621 LTNDKDEDV
+621 LINDKDEDV
-630 AFFSKK
+630 VFFSKK
-636 AIQDLKN
+636 ALQELKN

>member
-1 MSEDLQALLDDSEE
+1 MSEDLQALMDDSEE
-15 TQLLEFIDEYNKS
+15 TQLIEFIDEYNKS
-28 EDIKKVSMVS
+28 EDIKKVSMVT
-38 TNMRSKIQSI
+38 TNMRSKVQSI
-48 RLFCAKKLTDLGNL
+48 RLFCAKKLSDLGNL
-62 LGIPRIEDE
+62 LGVSRIEDE

-102 ILKKKNIFSFIGIRS
+102 TLKKNNIFSFIGIRS

-123 NDDEIVRQTSIKNIL
+123 NDDESVRQTSIKNLL
-138 KLIEL
+138 KLIDIISEEL
-143 LDEDYISSEI
+143 IQSEI

-179 SKLKDPSVKK
+179 KRLKDKGVKK

-213 IKFFCNVNDP
+213 IKNFCTVNDP

-250 STKSLLEKISPDM
+250 STKSLLEKLTPDNFPPQISEEQ
-263 KEPVTS
+263 KEEEN
-269 DPKKENEAT
+269 PKDE
-278 TEEDKTKDPKEQSTR
+278 R

-302 SMCKEKAWRVKYAA
+302 SMSKEKAWRVKYSA
-316 AECISQICEIFTQQF
+316 AECISQICSEFDSKF
-331 FETNFVPLLLIFL
+331 FEINFVPLLLIFL
-344 KDKEAEVKCAVLTF
+344 KDKEAEVKCGVLNF

-363 EYLSLDKFKEQF
+363 NYLTLDKFKEQF
-375 LKIFVTLSTD
+375 LPIFKTLSSD
-385 TNLHVRSVFACTILK
+385 TNLHVRSVFSCTLLK

-408 EQLMN
+408 EQLMT

-429 EVQYAAIENLDK
+429 EVQYAAIEHLDK
-441 IILLSNDDVDIVN
+441 IILLSNDDNDITI

-459 IIQEGMANKKWR
+459 IIKEGMTNKKWR
-471 FRYLVAENLA
+471 FRYLVAENLT
-481 KVVGKLPKDK
+481 KVVGLLNKEK
-491 LMDTFFPIIT
+491 LMNEFFGIIS
-501 QLFNDHASEIR
+501 QLFNDHAADIR
-512 KEAWKIV
+512 KETWKIC
-519 EEIEKNVYKSFIYE
+519 EEIENKVYPGFIYE
-533 KIWDIQKEKMSSK
+533 KIWEIQKEKLGSK

-551 IASMKSIDYLKQY
+551 IASMKSIEYLKKY
-564 YPKNDLKDIIIPFI
+564 YKKNELIDEIIPQI
-578 VENAKKEK
+578 VEMAKKDK
-586 VPNVK
+586 IPNVK

-597 LASLVNYLGR
+597 LASLVNYLGK
-607 EAKVKKMAEDYISS
+607 EPKIKKLVEDYISS
-621 LTNDKDEDV
+621 LKNDKDEDV
-630 AFFSKK
+630 VFFSKK

>member
-1 MSEDLQALLDDSEE
+1 
-15 TQLLEFIDEYNKS
+15 
-28 EDIKKVSMVS
+28 MVS

-62 LGIPRIEDE
+62 LGISRIEDE

-84 DDGEV
+84 DDGEI

-102 ILKKKNIFSFIGIRS
+102 ILKKNKIFSFIGIRS

-123 NDDEIVRQTSIKNIL
+123 NDDESVRQTSIKNIL
-138 KLIEL
+138 KLIDL
-143 LDEDYISSEI
+143 LDEDLISSEI

-179 SKLKDPSVKK
+179 SKLKDASVKK

-213 IKFFCNVNDP
+213 IKYFCQVDDP
-223 EVISLLIKLYNKFI
+223 EVINLLIKLYNKFI
-237 VDKVDIVKIHTIE
+237 VDKVDIVKIHTIQ
-250 STKSLLEKISPDM
+250 STKNLIAKIKPEYVKEDAFAKDESGSPAPGAQI
-263 KEPVTS
+263 ETS
-269 DPKKENEAT
+269 NKN
-278 TEEDKTKDPKEQSTR
+278 PKE
-293 EKLVFSFTT
+293 KLIFSFTT
-302 SMCKEKAWRVKYAA
+302 SMSKEKAWRVKYAA
-316 AECISQICEIFTQQF
+316 AECISQICDDFPNTF
-331 FETNFVPLLLIFL
+331 FEINFVPLLLIFL
-344 KDKEAEVKCAVLTF
+344 KDKEAEVKCAVLNF

-363 EYLSLDKFKEQF
+363 KYLSLEKFKEQF
-375 LKIFVTLSTD
+375 LSIFTTLSSD

-408 EQLMN
+408 EQLMTN
-413 NDIMPM
+413 NIMPM

-441 IILLSNDDVDIVN
+441 IILLSNDDIDITN
-454 KYILP
+454 KYIIP
-459 IIQEGMANKKWR
+459 IIQEGMINKKWR

-481 KVVGKLPKDK
+481 KVVGTISKEK
-491 LMDTFFPIIT
+491 LMSSFFPIIK
-501 QLFNDHASEIR
+501 QLFSDHASEIR
-512 KEAWKIV
+512 KETWKII
-519 EEIEKNVYKSFIYE
+519 EEIEKKVYKNFIYE
-533 KIWDIQKEKMSSK
+533 NIWEIQKEKMSSK

-551 IASMKSIDYLKQY
+551 IASMKSIDYLKEY
-564 YPKNDLKDIIIPFI
+564 YQKNVLKDEIIPFLI
-578 VENAKKEK
+578 ECAKKEK

-591 FSACEV
+591 FSTCEV
-597 LASLVNYLGR
+597 LASLVNYLDKDI
-607 EAKVKKMAEDYISS
+607 KVKNLAEEYMNS
-621 LTNDKDEDV
+621 LINDKDDDV

-636 AIQDLKN
+636 AIQDLKK

>member
-263 KEPVTS
+263 KEPVTT

-278 TEEDKTKDPKEQSTR
+278 TEEDKTKEPKEQSTR

-385 TNLHVRSVFACTILK
+385 TN
-400 CIPFFKKD
+400 
-408 EQLMN
+408 
-413 NDIMPM
+413 
-419 LTKLLKDEIV
+419 
-429 EVQYAAIENLDK
+429 ENLDK

>member
-15 TQLLEFIDEYNKS
+15 TQLIEFIDEYNKS
-28 EDIKKVSMVS
+28 DDIKKVSMVS
-38 TNMRSKIQSI
+38 TNMRSKTQSI

-62 LGIPRIEDE
+62 LGISRIEDE

-84 DDGEV
+84 DDGEI

-102 ILKKKNIFSFIGIRS
+102 ILKKNKMFSFIGIRS

-123 NDDEIVRQTSIKNIL
+123 NDDETVRQTSIKNLL

-143 LDEDYISSEI
+143 LDEELISSEI

-179 SKLKDPSVKK
+179 SKLKDASVKK

-213 IKFFCNVNDP
+213 IKYFCKVDDP
-223 EVISLLIKLYNKFI
+223 DVINLLIKLYNKFI

-250 STKSLLEKISPDM
+250 STKSLIEKINPEDIKEIPPVEQKTDLSSP
-263 KEPVTS
+263 VS
-269 DPKKENEAT
+269 V
-278 TEEDKTKDPKEQSTR
+278 EESTKDPK

-302 SMCKEKAWRVKYAA
+302 SMSKEKAWRVKYAA
-316 AECISQICEIFTQQF
+316 AECISQICVDFSNVF

-344 KDKEAEVKCAVLTF
+344 KDKEAEVKCGVLNF

-363 EYLSLDKFKEQF
+363 EYLSLEKFKEQF
-375 LKIFVTLSTD
+375 LPIFTTLSTD

-400 CIPFFKKD
+400 CIPFFRKD
-408 EQLMN
+408 EQLMTTN
-413 NDIMPM
+413 IMPM

-441 IILLSNDDVDIVN
+441 IILLSNNDVDIAN
-454 KYILP
+454 KYLIP

-471 FRYLVAENLA
+471 FRFLVAENLA
-481 KVVGKLPKDK
+481 KVIGSLSKEKI
-491 LMDTFFPIIT
+491 MTSFFPIIK
-501 QLFNDHASEIR
+501 QLFNDHASDIR
-512 KEAWKIV
+512 KEAWKII
-519 EEIEKNVYKSFIYE
+519 EEIEQKVYKNFIYE
-533 KIWDIQKEKMSSK
+533 NIWEIQKEKMSSK

-551 IASMKSIDYLKQY
+551 IASMKSIDYMKKY
-564 YPKNDLKDIIIPFI
+564 YPKKELEDEIIPFL
-578 VENAKKEK
+578 VENCKKEK

-597 LASLVNYLGR
+597 FASLVNYLGKNT
-607 EAKVKKMAEDYISS
+607 KVKKMIEDFISS
-621 LTNDKDEDV
+621 LADDKDEDV

-636 AIQDLKN
+636 AMKDLKN

>member
-15 TQLLEFIDEYNKS
+15 TQLMEFIDEYNKS
-28 EDIKKVSMVS
+28 DDIKKVSMVS
-38 TNMRSKIQSI
+38 TNMRSKVQSI

-62 LGIPRIEDE
+62 LGISRIEDE

-102 ILKKKNIFSFIGIRS
+102 ILKKKKIFSFIGIRS

-123 NDDEIVRQTSIKNIL
+123 NDDETVRQTSIKNLL

-143 LDEDYISSEI
+143 LDEELISSEI

-213 IKFFCNVNDP
+213 IKYFCKVEDP

-250 STKSLLEKISPDM
+250 STKSLIEKIKPDEL
-263 KEPVTS
+263 KDVPIPEEKNDLTPP
-269 DPKKENEAT
+269 DPPIEQPKN
-278 TEEDKTKDPKEQSTR
+278 TK
-293 EKLVFSFTT
+293 EKLIFSFTT

-316 AECISQICEIFTQQF
+316 AECIAQICDDFGKVF
-331 FETNFVPLLLIFL
+331 FETNFVPVLLLFL
-344 KDKEAEVKCAVLTF
+344 KDKEAEVKCAVLNF

-363 EYLSLDKFKEQF
+363 EYLSLEKFKEQF
-375 LKIFVTLSTD
+375 LTIFTTLAAD

-400 CIPFFKKD
+400 CIPFFKQD
-408 EQLMN
+408 EQLMTN
-413 NDIMPM
+413 NIMPL

-429 EVQYAAIENLDK
+429 EVQYAAIEHLDK
-441 IILLSNDDVDIVN
+441 IILLSNNDIDIIN
-454 KYILP
+454 KYIIP
-459 IIQEGMANKKWR
+459 IIQEGMTNKKWR

-481 KVVGKLPKDK
+481 KVVGLLSKDK
-491 LMDTFFPIIT
+491 LMTTFFPIIK
-501 QLFNDHASEIR
+501 QLFSDHAAEIR
-512 KEAWKIV
+512 KETWNII
-519 EEIEKNVYKSFIYE
+519 EEIEKKVYKNFIYE
-533 KIWDIQKEKMSSK
+533 NIWEIQKEKMSSK

-551 IASMKSIDYLKQY
+551 IASMKSIDYLKKY
-564 YPKNDLKDIIIPFI
+564 YQNNVLKDEIIPFI
-578 VENAKKEK
+578 LESVKNDK

-597 LASLVNYLGR
+597 LASLVNYLG
-607 EAKVKKMAEDYISS
+607 KDPKIKKMAEDYISP
-621 LTNDKDEDV
+621 LNNDIDEDV

-636 AIQDLKN
+636 ALKEIKN

>member
-15 TQLLEFIDEYNKS
+15 TQLLEFVDEYNKS
-28 EDIKKVSMVS
+28 DDIKKVSMVS

-62 LGIPRIEDE
+62 LGISRIEDE

-102 ILKKKNIFSFIGIRS
+102 ILKKNKIFSFIGIRS

-123 NDDEIVRQTSIKNIL
+123 NDDESVRQTSIKNIL

-143 LDEDYISSEI
+143 LDEDLISSEI

-179 SKLKDPSVKK
+179 SKLKDTNVKK

-213 IKFFCNVNDP
+213 IKYFCKVDEP
-223 EVISLLIKLYNKFI
+223 EVINLLIKLYNKFI

-250 STKSLLEKISPDM
+250 STKSLIEKIKPGEI
-263 KEPVTS
+263 KEDS
-269 DPKKENEAT
+269 FPKMDSTNPAP
-278 TEEDKTKDPKEQSTR
+278 TETQTKNPR
-293 EKLVFSFTT
+293 EKLIFSFTT
-302 SMCKEKAWRVKYAA
+302 SMSKEKAWRVKYAA
-316 AECISQICEIFTQQF
+316 AECIAQICDDFPNTF
-331 FETNFVPLLLIFL
+331 FEINFVPLLLIFL
-344 KDKEAEVKCAVLTF
+344 KDKEAEVKCAVLNF

-363 EYLSLDKFKEQF
+363 EYLSLEKFKEQF
-375 LKIFVTLSTD
+375 LSIFTTLSTD

-408 EQLMN
+408 EQLMTN
-413 NDIMPM
+413 NIMPM

-441 IILLSNDDVDIVN
+441 IILLSNNDIDITE
-454 KYILP
+454 KYIIP
-459 IIQEGMANKKWR
+459 IIQEGMVNKKWR

-481 KVVGKLPKDK
+481 KVVGTLSKDK
-491 LMDTFFPIIT
+491 IMNSFFPIIK
-501 QLFNDHASEIR
+501 QLFSDHASEIR
-512 KEAWKIV
+512 KEAWKII
-519 EEIEKNVYKSFIYE
+519 EEIEKKVYKNFIYE
-533 KIWDIQKEKMSSK
+533 NIWEIQKEKMSSK

-551 IASMKSIDYLKQY
+551 IASMKSIDYLKEY
-564 YPKNDLKDIIIPFI
+564 YQKNVLKDVIIPFLI
-578 VENAKKEK
+578 ESAKKEK

-591 FSACEV
+591 FSTCEV
-597 LASLVNYLGR
+597 LASLVNYLGKDI
-607 EAKVKKMAEDYISS
+607 KVKKIAEDYISS
-621 LTNDKDEDV
+621 LTEDKDEDV

>member
-15 TQLLEFIDEYNKS
+15 TQLIEFIDEYNKS
-28 EDIKKVSMVS
+28 DDIKKVSMVS

-62 LGIPRIEDE
+62 LGISRIEDE

-102 ILKKKNIFSFIGIRS
+102 ILKKNKIFSFIGIRS

-123 NDDEIVRQTSIKNIL
+123 NDDETVRQTSIKNLL

-143 LDEDYISSEI
+143 LDEELISSEI

-179 SKLKDPSVKK
+179 SKLKDTSVKK

-213 IKFFCNVNDP
+213 IKYFCKVEDP
-223 EVISLLIKLYNKFI
+223 DVINLLIKLYNKFI
-237 VDKVDIVKIHTIE
+237 TDKVDIVKIHTIE
-250 STKSLLEKISPDM
+250 STKSLIEKIKPEDI
-263 KEPVTS
+263 KEIPPTDQPKNDLACPV
-269 DPKKENEAT
+269 PA
-278 TEEDKTKDPKEQSTR
+278 EESTKNPKE
-293 EKLVFSFTT
+293 KLIFSFTT
-302 SMCKEKAWRVKYAA
+302 SMSKEKAWRVKYAA
-316 AECISQICEIFTQQF
+316 AECISQICVDFSNSF

-344 KDKEAEVKCAVLTF
+344 KDKEAEVKCGVLNF

-363 EYLSLDKFKEQF
+363 EYLSLEKFKEQF
-375 LKIFVTLSTD
+375 LPIFTTLSTD

-408 EQLMN
+408 EQLMTN
-413 NDIMPM
+413 NIMPM
-419 LTKLLKDEIV
+419 LNKLLKDEIV

-441 IILLSNDDVDIVN
+441 IILLSNNDIDIAN
-454 KYILP
+454 KYIIP

-471 FRYLVAENLA
+471 FRFLVAENLA
-481 KVVGKLPKDK
+481 KVVQSLSKEKI
-491 LMDTFFPIIT
+491 MTSFFPIIK
-501 QLFNDHASEIR
+501 QLFSDHASDIR
-512 KEAWKIV
+512 KETWKII
-519 EEIEKNVYKSFIYE
+519 EEIEEKVYKNFICVN
-533 KIWDIQKEKMSSK
+533 IWEIQKEKMGSK

-551 IASMKSIDYLKQY
+551 IASMKSIDYLKKY
-564 YPKNDLKDIIIPFI
+564 YKKNELEDVIIPFI
-578 VENAKKEK
+578 VENCKKEK
-586 VPNVK
+586 IPNVK

-597 LASLVNYLGR
+597 LSSIVNYLGKNT
-607 EAKVKKMAEDYISS
+607 KVEKMVEDFISS
-621 LTNDKDEDV
+621 LINDKDEDV
-630 AFFSKK
+630 VFFSKK
-636 AIQDLKN
+636 ALQELKN

>member
-15 TQLLEFIDEYNKS
+15 TQLLEFIEEYNKS
-28 EDIKKVSMVS
+28 DDIKKVSMVS
-38 TNMRSKIQSI
+38 TNMRSKVQSI

-62 LGIPRIEDE
+62 LGTSRIEDE

-102 ILKKKNIFSFIGIRS
+102 ILKKKKILSFIGIRS

-123 NDDEIVRQTSIKNIL
+123 NDDETVRQTSIKNLL

-143 LDEDYISSEI
+143 LDEDLISSEI

-213 IKFFCNVNDP
+213 IKYFCKVEDP
-223 EVISLLIKLYNKFI
+223 EVINLLIKLYNKFI

-250 STKSLLEKISPDM
+250 STKSLIEKIKPDEF
-263 KEPVTS
+263 KESLVQEEKNDLAPARAPLEQ
-269 DPKKENEAT
+269 PKNN
-278 TEEDKTKDPKEQSTR
+278 TK
-293 EKLVFSFTT
+293 EKLIFSFTT

-316 AECISQICEIFTQQF
+316 AECISQICDDFGKVF
-331 FETNFVPLLLIFL
+331 FETNFVPVLLIFL
-344 KDKEAEVKCAVLTF
+344 KDKEAEVKCAVLNF

-363 EYLSLDKFKEQF
+363 EYLSLEKFKEQF
-375 LKIFVTLSTD
+375 LSIFTTLSSD

-408 EQLMN
+408 EQLMTN
-413 NDIMPM
+413 NIMPM

-441 IILLSNDDVDIVN
+441 IILLSYDDFDIIN
-454 KYILP
+454 KYIIP
-459 IIQEGMANKKWR
+459 IIQEGMTNKKWR
-471 FRYLVAENLA
+471 FRFLVAENLA
-481 KVVGKLPKDK
+481 KVVGSISKER
-491 LMDTFFPIIT
+491 LMTTFFPIIK
-501 QLFNDHASEIR
+501 QLFSDHASEIR
-512 KEAWKIV
+512 KETWKII
-519 EEIEKNVYKSFIYE
+519 EEIEKKIYKNFIYE
-533 KIWDIQKEKMSSK
+533 NIWEIQKEKMSSK

-551 IASMKSIDYLKQY
+551 IASMKSIDYLKKY
-564 YPKNDLKDIIIPFI
+564 YQKNELKDVIIPFL
-578 VENAKKEK
+578 VESAKKEK

-597 LASLVNYLGR
+597 LASLVNYLDKDPKIR
-607 EAKVKKMAEDYISS
+607 KLAEGYISS
-621 LTNDKDEDV
+621 LINDKDEDV

-636 AIQDLKN
+636 AIQDLKD